1 VNDGD
6 IHDRS
11 PTMADVLDRILDKGI
26 VIEYRADVSVLGLYM
41 LTVRSEVTV
50 MSIDTELRYAT
61 GSLQPEAVAR
71 AVEEYLRRV
80 PPA

>member
-1 VNDGD
+1 
-6 IHDRS
+6 
-11 PTMADVLDRILDKGI
+11 MADVLDRILDKGI